1 MNFLLEEHASVE
13 FKSNMQ
19 KHQWYIMDH
28 KYLACANWG
37 TLRQAQTDGQKLDP
51 RGSVF
56 FSLLSITYLKIE
68 IEYMFSPA

>member
-37 TLRQAQTDGQKLDP
+37 TLRQA
-51 RGSVF
+51 
-56 FSLLSITYLKIE
+56 
-68 IEYMFSPA
+68 